1 MRATPVAAP
10 AWSEGPVAALFARPL
25 AAAVAERL
33 AEDPL
38 GDPEQTEPLRRPV
51 GCDLVLLGAAGDAV
65 LARELDPATGAPH
78 GPLVRLVA
86 ANGHPEL
93 AHTANLARLAGRP
106 GLRVRVLARVDPDRA
121 ATLRPLAVAPVPGTE
136 ATLTLPPHWQGR
148 ADLGYDLLQGAQLP
162 SAEVC
167 EAPATPPASDPPAS
181 TPPASTPP
189 ASTPPASDQPASD
202 QPASD
207 PLASDPLADSPLW
220 RVRRQVE
227 LAITGGRRAVIES
240 ARNGSAATDAAA
252 LRRTGFRTAADLTTV
267 LAAAADRRR
276 RDVFGRLGD
285 PDDDHYAQTWLA
297 AALHLTAA
305 ERELVRATWQ
315 SA

>member
-10 AWSEGPVAALFARPL
+10 PWGEGPVAALFARPL
-25 AAAVAERL
+25 ALAAAERL

-38 GDPEQTEPLRRPV
+38 GDPEQTELLRRPV

-65 LARELDPATGAPH
+65 LARELDPASGAPH

-136 ATLTLPPHWQGR
+136 ATLILPPRWQGR

-162 SAEVC
+162 GAEVC
-167 EAPATPPASDPPAS
+167 AAPAAPPPADPPAADL
-181 TPPASTPP
+181 PP
-189 ASTPPASDQPASD
+189 D
-202 QPASD
+202 
-207 PLASDPLADSPLW
+207 DSPLW

-227 LAITGGRRAVIES
+227 LAITGGRRAVVES

-252 LRRTGFRTAADLTTV
+252 LRRTGFRTAADLTTT
-267 LAAAADRRR
+267 LAAAADRRG

-285 PDDDHYAQTWLA
+285 PDEDHYAQAWLA
-297 AALHLTAA
+297 AAVHLTAA